1 MKTKY
6 FVFEM
11 LDTEKQ
17 FKGYAICEPFLVKEM
32 LVKRISSREIID
44 ISLNNYVYSKK
55 HTKELKN
62 LNMELGPKSARMIEL
77 ALEDLREHKQD
88 NTPKKVLAFKEPTRE
103 LLG

>member
-11 LDTEKQ
+11 LDEEKQ
-17 FKGYAICEPFLVKEM
+17 FKGYAICELFILKDM
-32 LVKRISSREIID
+32 LVKRVSSCEVID
-44 ISLNNYVYSKK
+44 VSLPNYIYSKE
-55 HTKELKN
+55 HTKELRN

-77 ALEDLREHKQD
+77 ALEDLREHKED
-88 NTPKKVLAFKEPTRE
+88 NTPEKVEAFKEPVCE